1 MSENE
6 SSDPTDK
13 NRQLA
18 ERNRKGE
25 NRPES
30 QPSPSQTPFS
40 GDKTTIRFRKAVH
53 AWSETSTSDV
63 TAANDIRERY
73 ALRVAGPP
81 TSRRSMFR
89 RLMVTMLAV
98 LAIYGALT
106 QLVTYLLVANVL
118 EESYQQQADASLSAL
133 EDSLSGRFER
143 NQPAEQIQ
151 AYLSERYKPFERI
164 SIGVY
169 DLKGDLIANSTGALR
184 TPPNR
189 LAESTRKR
197 ALSGERRRTA
207 DGLGF
212 VAVSPIEVSPAQT
225 GKKSV
230 QGFLLIAAQP
240 STADSVRFIRESSW
254 IWVVPVF
261 LLSVLTAFLGTRSIT
276 QRLRQ
281 AEEVVSR
288 VAAGDMQAR
297 IPLGEMDELGRV
309 ALTFNRTVDLL
320 ERTLHDLEQTD
331 STRRRMVADFAH
343 DFNTPLTNV
352 LAYLESLMIGDE
364 DGSMDAATRH
374 TFLQVAH
381 DEAGRLAHLA
391 RDLETLT
398 KLEAGRLVMERELVD
413 LSLVAVDLARR
424 VIPRAEAAGL
434 EVLTD
439 IEPGGEVIGDR
450 MRLEQVGMNLLEN
463 SLRYTRTG
471 SITIRIRTDD
481 GSVTLSVIDTGIGIP
496 PADLEKVSE
505 RFYRVD
511 SSRTRATGGSGLG
524 LAIVGR
530 IVQRHGGRIEI
541 ESALDEGTTVS
552 VWLPREGPLSH
563 TVAP

>member
-1 MSENE
+1 MSENDRARRIE
-6 SSDPTDK
+6 NKRKLKRGPT
-13 NRQLA
+13 
-18 ERNRKGE
+18 KGGSG
-25 NRPES
+25 PAA
-30 QPSPSQTPFS
+30 PFT
-40 GDKTTIRFRKAVH
+40 GEKTTIRFRKAVH
-53 AWSETSTSDV
+53 AWSETNTSDV
-63 TAANDIRERY
+63 AAGEDIRERY
-73 ALRVAGPP
+73 ALRVTDPP
-81 TSRRSMFR
+81 PARRSMFR

-98 LAIYGALT
+98 LAIYGGLT
-106 QLVTYLLVANVL
+106 QLATYLLVANVL
-118 EESYQQQADASLSAL
+118 EESYQQQADASITAL

-143 NQPAEQIQ
+143 GQTAAQIQ
-151 AYLSERYKPFERI
+151 AYLSERYQPFERL
-164 SIGVY
+164 SIAVY
-169 DLKGDLIANSTGALR
+169 DLEGQRIASSTGALR
-184 TPPNR
+184 APPEH
-189 LAESTRKR
+189 LTATTLER
-197 ALSGERRRTA
+197 AMSGELHRKT

-212 VAVSPIEVSPAQT
+212 VAVSTIKVTAEET
-225 GKKSV
+225 GKQVV
-230 QGFLLIAAQP
+230 QGFFLVAAQP
-240 STADSVRFIRESSW
+240 STTDSVRFIRETSW
-254 IWVVPVF
+254 IWIVPVF
-261 LLSVLTAFLGTRSIT
+261 LLSVLTAYLGTKSIT

-281 AEEVVSR
+281 AEEVVGR

-297 IPLGEMDELGRV
+297 IPIGEMDELGRV

-320 ERTLHDLEQTD
+320 ERTLHDLEVTD
-331 STRRRMVADFAH
+331 ITRRRMVADFAH

-364 DGSMDAATRH
+364 DGSMDATTRH

-398 KLEAGRLVMERELVD
+398 KLEAGHLVMERDVVD

-424 VIPRAEAAGL
+424 IIPRAEKAGL
-434 EVLTD
+434 EVVTD
-439 IEPGGEVIGDR
+439 IEPGGEVIGDQ

-463 SLRYTRTG
+463 ALRYTEKG
-471 SITIRIRTDD
+471 SITIRIRATDEA
-481 GSVTLSVIDTGIGIP
+481 VTLSVIDTGIGIP
-496 PADLEKVSE
+496 ASDLGKVTE

-530 IVQRHGGRIEI
+530 IVQRHGGRIDI
-541 ESALDEGTTVS
+541 DSALHEGTTVS

>member
-1 MSENE
+1 MSENKAD
-6 SSDPTDK
+6 DPTAK
-13 NRQLA
+13 SRQLSEANLRKKKRPSSA
-18 ERNRKGE
+18 EPASGK
-25 NRPES
+25 
-30 QPSPSQTPFS
+30 PFS

-63 TAANDIRERY
+63 AAAADIRERY

-81 TSRRSMFR
+81 TTRRSMFR

-118 EESYQQQADASLSAL
+118 EESYQQQADASLAAL

-143 NQPAEQIQ
+143 NQTPEQLQ
-151 AYLSERYKPFERI
+151 TYLSERYKPFERL
-164 SIGVY
+164 SIAVY
-169 DLKGDLIANSTGALR
+169 DLNGDHIASSTGALR
-184 TPPNR
+184 KPPQR
-189 LAESTRKR
+189 LAGDTLKR
-197 ALSGERRRTA
+197 ARTGERRRKP

-212 VAVSPIEVSPAQT
+212 VAVSPIEATPTQT
-225 GKKSV
+225 GDKSV
-230 QGFLLIAAQP
+230 MGFLLIAAQP

-254 IWVVPVF
+254 IWIVPVF

-297 IPLGEMDELGRV
+297 IPIGEMDELGRV

-331 STRRRMVADFAH
+331 SARRRMVADFAH

-364 DGSMDAATRH
+364 DGSMDAVTRH

-413 LSLVAVDLARR
+413 LSLVAVELARR
-424 VIPRAEAAGL
+424 IIPRAESAGL

-463 SLRYTRTG
+463 SLRYTQSG
-471 SITIRIRTDD
+471 SITIQIRADD
-481 GSVTLSVIDTGIGIP
+481 EAVTLGVIDTGIGIP
-496 PADLEKVSE
+496 PSDLEKVSE

-530 IVQRHGGRIEI
+530 IVQRHGARIDI

>member
-1 MSENE
+1 MSESE
-6 SSDPTDK
+6 SGDPTD
-13 NRQLA
+13 RHHQLT
-18 ERNRKGE
+18 ETSRKVKG
-25 NRPES
+25 RPGS
-30 QPSPSQTPFS
+30 QPPSSSTPFS

-63 TAANDIRERY
+63 AVADDIRERY

-81 TSRRSMFR
+81 TTRRSMFR

-106 QLVTYLLVANVL
+106 QMVTYLLVANVL

-133 EDSLSGRFER
+133 EDSLSGRLER
-143 NQPAEQIQ
+143 NQTAEQIQ

-189 LAESTRKR
+189 LAENTRKR
-197 ALSGERRRTA
+197 ALSGERRRKA

-212 VAVSPIEVSPAQT
+212 VAVSPIEVSPPQA

-230 QGFLLIAAQP
+230 LGFLLIAAQP

-320 ERTLHDLEQTD
+320 ERTLQDLEQTD

-352 LAYLESLMIGDE
+352 IAYLESLMIGDE

-413 LSLVAVDLARR
+413 LSLVAVELARR

-463 SLRYTRTG
+463 SLRYTQAG
-471 SITIRIRTDD
+471 SITIRIRADD

-530 IVQRHGGRIEI
+530 IVQRHGGRIDI

>member
-1 MSENE
+1 MPENKPGRITE
-6 SSDPTDK
+6 KS
-13 NRQLA
+13 RQT
-18 ERNRKGE
+18 EQTSPG
-25 NRPES
+25 S
-30 QPSPSQTPFS
+30 SPSLGAPNS

-63 TAANDIRERY
+63 EAANHIRNHY

-81 TSRRSMFR
+81 PTRRSMFR

-98 LAIYGALT
+98 LATYGALT
-106 QLVTYLLVANVL
+106 QLMAYRLGANVL
-118 EESYQQQADASLSAL
+118 AESFQEQADASLSAL
-133 EDSLSGRFER
+133 EDSLGSRFER
-143 NQPAEQIQ
+143 NETAEQIQ
-151 AYLSERYKPFERI
+151 SYLSDRYEPFARLSIAVYNRDGERI
-164 SIGVY
+164 AS
-169 DLKGDLIANSTGALR
+169 KTGDPGA
-184 TPPNR
+184 PPER
-189 LAESTRKR
+189 LAGRTRER
-197 ALSGERRRTA
+197 ALAGERQRKE

-212 VAVSPIEVSPAQT
+212 VAVSPIQATLSKATEAP
-225 GKKSV
+225 V
-230 QGFLLIAAQP
+230 QGFILVAAQP
-240 STADSVRFIRESSW
+240 PTAETIRLIREATWSW
-254 IWVVPVF
+254 ALPVF
-261 LLSVLTAFLGTRSIT
+261 LLSVLTAYLGTRSIT

-281 AEEVVSR
+281 AEEVVGR
-288 VAAGDMQAR
+288 VAHGDMQAR
-297 IPLGEMDELGRV
+297 IPIGEMDELGRV

-331 STRRRMVADFAH
+331 ITRRRMVADFAH

-364 DGSMDAATRH
+364 DGSMDATTRH

-381 DEAGRLAHLA
+381 EEAGRLAHLA

-413 LSLVAVDLARR
+413 LSLVAVELARR
-424 VIPRAEAAGL
+424 VIPRAEKEGL
-434 EVLTD
+434 EILTD

-463 SLRYTRTG
+463 SLRYTKEG
-471 SITIRIRTDD
+471 SITIRIRATDEA
-481 GSVTLSVIDTGIGIP
+481 VTLSIIDTGIGIP
-496 PADLEKVSE
+496 AEDLENVSE

-530 IVQRHGGRIEI
+530 IVQRHGGRIDI
-541 ESALDEGTTVS
+541 DSILHEGTTVS
-552 VWLPREGPLSH
+552 VWLPREGTLAH